1 MANEC
6 HLIFVLVDGLRSY
19 VMSDFRS
26 ITIIDVRFADDSTYI
41 RMYDNKIC
49 AEYRLPYL
57 IISSNI
63 SIVIS

>member
-1 MANEC
+1 
-6 HLIFVLVDGLRSY
+6 
-19 VMSDFRS
+19 MSDFRS